1 MHELSIAQDLLEK
14 IEEEVGPGDLRI
26 MRIELS
32 IGSAA
37 GIVLE
42 SLRFAFEVAAA
53 GTRAQ
58 GAELAIATEPARSR
72 CIVCGILY
80 VFEGLIGNC
89 PRCGRLGGEMLSGDE
104 LILRS
109 IEVADV

>member
-14 IEEEVGPGDLRI
+14 VEENLGPGGVRVLRI
-26 MRIELS
+26 DLK

-42 SLRFAFEVAAA
+42 SLRFAFEIAAA
-53 GTRAQ
+53 GTRAE
-58 GAELAIATEPARSR
+58 GAELSIVSEPARSR
-72 CIVCGILY
+72 CAACGIL
-80 VFEGLIGNC
+80 FQFDGMIGSC
-89 PRCGRLGGEMLSGDE
+89 PRCGRLGGELLSGNE
-104 LILRS
+104 LVLQS